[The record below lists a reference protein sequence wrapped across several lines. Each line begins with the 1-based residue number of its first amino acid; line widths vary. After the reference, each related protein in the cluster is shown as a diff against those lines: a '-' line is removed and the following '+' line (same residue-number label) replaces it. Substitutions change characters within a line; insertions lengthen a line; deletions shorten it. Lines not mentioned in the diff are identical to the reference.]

1 MGLFDSPSHVI
12 ILLVVVL
19 LLFGSTRL
27 PGAAKSLGSAMRIF
41 KREVSGHDD
50 ETGQGDTVQARPVD
64 AVGAVGALPPAQQQA
79 QAAAAQA
86 AAAQAA
92 AAQAASAASAQDD
105 HQQRLADLERQLQEL
120 KNRQP

>member
-50 ETGQGDTVQARPVD
+50 ETGQGDTVQARPV
-64 AVGAVGALPPAQQQA
+64 GAVGALPPAQQQA

>member
-86 AAAQAA
+86 AAA
-92 AAQAASAASAQDD
+92 ASAQDD

>member
-1 MGLFDSPSHVI
+1 MGVFDSPWHII

-19 LLFGSTRL
+19 LLFGSARL

-41 KREVSGHDD
+41 KKEVSGHDGEAVQTD
-50 ETGQGDTVQARPVD
+50 TGQVRP
-64 AVGAVGALPPAQQQA
+64 VGALPPAQQQA
-79 QAAAAQA
+79 AAAQA
-86 AAAQAA
+86 AASQA
-92 AAQAASAASAQDD
+92 AAQASAAAASQDD